1 MHFKHCQVKT
11 HVQTVHES
19 HDLNIDFHSFDNG
32 FKQPC
37 AWAFYA
43 RMFFLSQFP
52 ERVYT
57 CKEGVT
63 AADFS
68 RHNPSL
74 LAVNIKFLQIYN
86 G

>member
-1 MHFKHCQVKT
+1 
-11 HVQTVHES
+11 
-19 HDLNIDFHSFDNG
+19 
-32 FKQPC
+32 
-37 AWAFYA
+37 
-43 RMFFLSQFP
+43 MFFRSQFP

-74 LAVNIKFLQIYN
+74 LAVNIKFNLITYLKSPMVN
-86 G
+86 LSPYTRVVPVNRGLNFVIT